1 MTTTLVKILIVDDEV
16 DIIHSIRKSL
26 VRKGFEVDAYSEP
39 EKALIE
45 FKPNKYDLIIS
56 DLKMPKMTGYELYLG
71 MKKKDPNVKII
82 FLTAFEIHP
91 YEFNK
96 ICPGLT
102 ATNFILKPVT
112 MTRLIEAIAAQIK
125 N

>member
-1 MTTTLVKILIVDDEV
+1 MTTTLVKILIVDDEA
-16 DIIHSIRKSL
+16 DIIESIRKSL

-45 FKPNKYDLIIS
+45 FEPNKYEIVIS
-56 DLKMPKMTGYELYLG
+56 DLKMPKMTGYELYLE

-82 FLTAFEIHP
+82 FLTAFEVQP

-96 ICPGLT
+96 ICPDLT
-102 ATNFILKPVT
+102 VTNFILKPVT
-112 MTRLIEAIAAQIK
+112 MTRLVEAITTRIK